1 MADPLENKD
10 SLAERLEAD
19 RQHMAIR
26 VSEVKRAFSKRK
38 SKNSIPADAGTGTVA
53 EALALFVLRFVGL
66 LTIGFEVSGI
76 DPLILGRFGWN
87 RAPSRIDGAHFLS
100 LFLRLTIIL

>member
-19 RQHMAIR
+19 RQHMANR
-26 VSEVKRAFSKRK
+26 VSEVKGAFSKRK
-38 SKNSIPADAGTGTVA
+38 SKNSIPADAGTVA
-53 EALALFVLRFVGL
+53 EALALFVIRFVGL

-87 RAPSRIDGAHFLS
+87 RAPSGINGAHFFFLS
-100 LFLRLTIIL
+100 LRPTIIL